1 MVKITDK
8 QLDLAIRMASQY
20 CYEDDIAMMKSIDP
34 KEYPIAENTRKK
46 IERAI
51 KKLERREQWEE
62 LRFKI
67 PQPIKKIA
75 VIVLVIGT
83 LLFTGMMAI
92 QPVRAA
98 MVEAIIR
105 WYNEYIGVLFVEDT
119 APTEI
124 KEVIVS
130 TNLPEEWD
138 IVQLMQNAGEVEYVI
153 VSPEGEQYRLSQL
166 IIGNEEQWIDNENVI
181 IKSVQISNNKN
192 GILYEYQDQVLLI
205 WKTDYAYMLRGEKSS
220 IETLIRIASMMITP

>member
-1 MVKITDK
+1 MVRITDK
-8 QLDLAIRMASQY
+8 QLDMALRMASQY

-51 KKLERREQWEE
+51 KKLERRERWEE
-62 LRFKI
+62 LRFEI

-83 LLFTGMMAI
+83 LLFTGMMTI

-98 MVEAIIR
+98 IVEAIIR
-105 WYNEYIGVLFVEDT
+105 WYNEYIGVMFVEDA

-130 TNLPEEWD
+130 SNLPEEWE

-153 VSPEGEQYRLSQL
+153 VSPEGEHYRLSQL
-166 IIGNEEQWIDNENVI
+166 IIGNEEQWIDNEGVLV
-181 IKSVQISNNKN
+181 KSVQISKDRK
-192 GILYEYQDQVLLI
+192 GTLYEYPDQVYLI
-205 WKTDYAYMLRGEKSS
+205 WKTDYAYILRGGKSS
-220 IETLIRIASMMITP
+220 NDILIRIASTMKTP